1 LDSLKEA
8 IHSFIHKMKTHLI
21 NAGNTVFSTVA
32 TAIIGPIFGTI
43 KKVWMMLKQ
52 GWKSLKEAVTYI
64 KSPENKSKPI
74 GRLLLETGKIVIAG
88 LTGVGALV
96 LGEVIEKGLMTIP
109 IFAFEIP
116 LLGSLANI
124 LGIFFGAVV
133 SGIIGAIAINL
144 IEKQI
149 ENSMKREIVNAQIQK
164 GNEILNLQHQVQMV
178 SETKLEHT
186 KYIVAHDIHNRHVEA
201 ANMMADSIKNIR
213 ANCAID
219 ESVKNTFDD
228 IDKLFNEWKD

>member
-1 LDSLKEA
+1 
-8 IHSFIHKMKTHLI
+8 M
-21 NAGNTVFSTVA
+21 
-32 TAIIGPIFGTI
+32 
-43 KKVWMMLKQ
+43 
-52 GWKSLKEAVTYI
+52 
-64 KSPENKSKPI
+64 
-74 GRLLLETGKIVIAG
+74 R
-88 LTGVGALV
+88 
-96 LGEVIEKGLMTIP
+96 
-109 IFAFEIP
+109 IP

-201 ANMMADSIKNIR
+201 ANMMADSIIY
-213 ANCAID
+213 
-219 ESVKNTFDD
+219 
-228 IDKLFNEWKD
+228 